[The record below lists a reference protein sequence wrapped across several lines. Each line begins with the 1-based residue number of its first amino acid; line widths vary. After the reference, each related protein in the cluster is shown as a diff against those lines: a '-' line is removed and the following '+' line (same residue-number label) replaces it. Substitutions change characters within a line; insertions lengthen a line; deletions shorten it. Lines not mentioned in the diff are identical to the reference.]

1 MERHV
6 REQNELNTKMKDQIT
21 TLAEDADNE
30 KKVIRV
36 LIDNG
41 VQDVA
46 SKIQLLKSAA
56 KANVTDVKLMLE
68 RIEREQ
74 KAKQEEQDRA
84 IDELT
89 KKHVELETQ
98 TKAKFSQ

>member
-36 LIDNG
+36 LIDNE

-56 KANVTDVKLMLE
+56 TANVTDVKLMLE
-68 RIEREQ
+68 
-74 KAKQEEQDRA
+74 
-84 IDELT
+84 
-89 KKHVELETQ
+89 LEGAEG
-98 TKAKFSQ
+98 KSGGAG

>member
-56 KANVTDVKLMLE
+56 TANVTDVKLMLD
-68 RIEREQ
+68 REGAEG
-74 KAKQEEQDRA
+74 KAGGA
-84 IDELT
+84 G
-89 KKHVELETQ
+89 
-98 TKAKFSQ
+98 